1 MKVNEEGYAL
11 IKRFEGCRLKAY
23 RCPANVLTIGYGNTF
38 YENGMK
44 VKDGDVITQQ
54 RAEELAKFIIDQ
66 FAVSIAPFIQK
77 TLTENQFS
85 ACVSLAYN
93 IGTGNFKKSSVF
105 KKLNINPNDST
116 IADSFRL
123 WNKGGGKVLKG
134 LVNRREAEIQ
144 LYFKA

>member
-1 MKVNEEGYAL
+1 MQVNAEGYAL
-11 IKRFEGCRLKAY
+11 IKKFEGCKLKAY

-38 YENGMK
+38 YENGDK
-44 VKDGDVITQQ
+44 VKEGDVITQQ

-66 FAVSIAPFIQK
+66 FAVSITPFIK
-77 TLTENQFS
+77 KPLTENQFS

-123 WNKGGGKVLKG
+123 WNKGGGVVLKG
-134 LVNRREAEIQ
+134 LVRRREAEIQ
-144 LYFKA
+144 LYFK